1 MDVRFFTLVCLG
13 ASIVVSEIK
22 AAPEKDIHADI
33 FRNGDRWTAVG
44 DSITQGGAYCAWIY
58 LFYATRFPEM
68 KIDVSNA
75 GNSGDSADGGLIR
88 YDWDIRPNKPTVA
101 TIMFGMND
109 VRREFYGDVQDTAE
123 LANRRTEALQKYRR
137 NMTALASRLK
147 ADGTRIVFVTP
158 SPYDETMKCKTPSLT
173 GVNGALADCAT
184 FMRKLAGDIGASVID
199 LNGPMTSLNA
209 KMQASNPES
218 SLIKQDRVHP
228 SELGHFAMAY
238 FFLKGQ
244 QAPGIV
250 SSVSVDAATSRVS
263 ESINATVDKLL
274 VGDAGVTFT
283 MTAKALPYPVGKEL
297 EPALALVPFQD
308 ELNRETFRVSGL
320 SAGDYQ
326 LLIDGKEVRSFNA
339 GELAAGVNLA
349 LSKNTPQAF
358 QSVRVLELI
367 RQWHKLMSGEVRLIA
382 NFEFWRLGDIPHP
395 ISLDAVR
402 PRLEQEMGKLKDSS
416 IESDR
421 WALDWYRRYM
431 ETKPKEAQNLAK
443 LAEIAEQIRLAARPQ
458 PHSYQL
464 LPVKK

>member
-1 MDVRFFTLVCLG
+1 M
-13 ASIVVSEIK
+13 ASAEIR

-33 FRNGDRWTAVG
+33 FRNGDRWTAAG

-88 YDWDIRPNKPTVA
+88 YDWDIRPHKPTVA

-109 VRREFYGDVQDTAE
+109 VRRELYGDIQDTAE
-123 LANRRTEALQKYRR
+123 LAARRTEALQKYRR

-147 ADGTRIVFVTP
+147 ADGTRIIFVTP
-158 SPYDETMKCKTPSLT
+158 SPYDENMKCKTQSLS
-173 GVNGALADCAT
+173 GVNWALAECGT
-184 FMRKLAGDIGASVID
+184 FMRKLAADIGGSVID
-199 LNGPMTSLNA
+199 LNGPMTALNA

-228 SELGHFAMAY
+228 SEVGHFAMAY

-244 QAPGIV
+244 HVPGIV
-250 SSVSVDAATSRVS
+250 SSLTVDATASRVT
-263 ESINATVDKLL
+263 ESINATVEKLL
-274 VGDAGVTFT
+274 VGDKGVSFT

-308 ELNRETFRVSGL
+308 ELNREILKVSGL

-326 LLIDGKEVRSFNA
+326 MLIDGKEVRRYSA
-339 GELAAGVNLA
+339 DALSKGVNLS
-349 LSKNTPQAF
+349 LEKNTPQML
-358 QSVRVLELI
+358 QSACVLELM

-382 NFEFWRLGDIPHP
+382 NFEFWRLGDVPHP

-402 PRLEQEMGKLKDSS
+402 PRLEQEMRKLKDSS

-421 WALDWYRRYM
+421 WALDWYMRYM
-431 ETKPKEAQNLAK
+431 ETKPNEAQDLAK
-443 LAEIAEQIRLAARPQ
+443 LADLAEQIRLAARPQ

-464 LPVKK
+464 QPASK